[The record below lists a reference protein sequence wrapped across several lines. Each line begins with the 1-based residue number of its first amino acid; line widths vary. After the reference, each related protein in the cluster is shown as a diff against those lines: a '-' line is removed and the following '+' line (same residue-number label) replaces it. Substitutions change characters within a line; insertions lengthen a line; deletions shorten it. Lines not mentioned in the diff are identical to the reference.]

1 MESRVRNFFRSFD
14 VLLSCIFLCILTLL
28 LFIEVVS
35 RYFFHHSS
43 ALNSE
48 IAGQCFIWFIYLSI
62 SYVTGQ
68 KNHIVVDIAPMIFPK
83 SWLKVIDVISNII
96 FLVFSAIMT
105 VYGTMLVMSTIE
117 YQFTLTISGIS
128 MGVVYSIIPF
138 AFGIMTVRLLLFTY
152 DSIRAVLNPSSREG
166 EDHA

>member
-1 MESRVRNFFRSFD
+1 MKSRVRNFFRSFD
-14 VLLSCIFLCILTLL
+14 GLLSCIFLCILTLL

-35 RYFFHHSS
+35 RYVFHHSS

-83 SWLKVIDVISNII
+83 SWLKVIDVISNVI
-96 FLVFSAIMT
+96 FLSFSAIMT
-105 VYGTMLVMSTIE
+105 VYGTMLVLSTME
-117 YQFTLTISGIS
+117 YRFTLTISGIS
-128 MGVVYSIIPF
+128 MGIVYSIIPI

-152 DSIRAVLNPSSREG
+152 DSIRAVLNPSGGEG

>member
-1 MESRVRNFFRSFD
+1 
-14 VLLSCIFLCILTLL
+14 
-28 LFIEVVS
+28 
-35 RYFFHHSS
+35 
-43 ALNSE
+43 
-48 IAGQCFIWFIYLSI
+48 
-62 SYVTGQ
+62 
-68 KNHIVVDIAPMIFPK
+68 MIFPK

>member
-14 VLLSCIFLCILTLL
+14 GLLSCIFLCILTLL

-152 DSIRAVLNPSSREG
+152 DSIRTVLNPSSREG

>member
-14 VLLSCIFLCILTLL
+14 GLLSCIFLCILTLL

-35 RYFFHHSS
+35 RYFFHHSR

>member
-14 VLLSCIFLCILTLL
+14 GLLSCIFLCILTLL

-35 RYFFHHSS
+35 RYVFHHSS

-96 FLVFSAIMT
+96 FLAFSAIMT
-105 VYGTMLVMSTIE
+105 VYGTMLVMSTME

-152 DSIRAVLNPSSREG
+152 DSIRTVLNPSSREG

>member
-1 MESRVRNFFRSFD
+1 MECRVRNFFRSFD
-14 VLLSCIFLCILTLL
+14 GLLSCIFLCILTLL

>member
-14 VLLSCIFLCILTLL
+14 GLLSCIFLCILTLL

-35 RYFFHHSS
+35 RYVFHHSS

-96 FLVFSAIMT
+96 FLAFSAIMT

-152 DSIRAVLNPSSREG
+152 DSIRIVLNPSSREG

>member
-14 VLLSCIFLCILTLL
+14 GLLSCIFLCILTLL

-35 RYFFHHSS
+35 RYVFHHSS

-96 FLVFSAIMT
+96 FLAFSAIMT

>member
-14 VLLSCIFLCILTLL
+14 GLLSCIFLCILTLL

-96 FLVFSAIMT
+96 FLEISAIMT

>member
-14 VLLSCIFLCILTLL
+14 GLLSCIFLCILTLL

-35 RYFFHHSS
+35 RYVFHHSS

-83 SWLKVIDVISNII
+83 SWLKVIDIISNII
-96 FLVFSAIMT
+96 FLAFSAIMT
-105 VYGTMLVMSTIE
+105 VYGTMLVMSTME

-152 DSIRAVLNPSSREG
+152 DSIRTVLNPSSREG

>member
-14 VLLSCIFLCILTLL
+14 GLLSCIFLCILTLL

-43 ALNSE
+43 ALNSV

>member
-14 VLLSCIFLCILTLL
+14 GLLSCIFLCILTLL

-35 RYFFHHSS
+35 RYVFHHSS

-96 FLVFSAIMT
+96 FLAFSAIMT
-105 VYGTMLVMSTIE
+105 VYGTMLVMSTME
-117 YQFTLTISGIS
+117 YQFTL
-128 MGVVYSIIPF
+128 VYSIIPF

-152 DSIRAVLNPSSREG
+152 DSIRTVLNPSSREG

>member
-1 MESRVRNFFRSFD
+1 MKSRVRNFFRSFD
-14 VLLSCIFLCILTLL
+14 GLLSCIFLCILTLL

-35 RYFFHHSS
+35 RYVFHHSS

-83 SWLKVIDVISNII
+83 SWLKVIDVISN
-96 FLVFSAIMT
+96 
-105 VYGTMLVMSTIE
+105 
-117 YQFTLTISGIS
+117 
-128 MGVVYSIIPF
+128 VYSIIPI

-152 DSIRAVLNPSSREG
+152 DSIRAVLNPSGGEG

>member
-14 VLLSCIFLCILTLL
+14 GLLSCIFLCILTLL

-35 RYFFHHSS
+35 RYVFHHSS

-68 KNHIVVDIAPMIFPK
+68 KNHIVVDSAPMIFPK

-96 FLVFSAIMT
+96 FLAFSAIMT
-105 VYGTMLVMSTIE
+105 VYGTMLVMSTME

-152 DSIRAVLNPSSREG
+152 DSIRTVLNPSSREG

>member
-14 VLLSCIFLCILTLL
+14 GLLSCIFLCILTLL

-117 YQFTLTISGIS
+117 YKFTLTISGIS

>member
-14 VLLSCIFLCILTLL
+14 GLLSCIFLCILTLL

-68 KNHIVVDIAPMIFPK
+68 KNHIVFDIAPMIFPK

>member
-14 VLLSCIFLCILTLL
+14 GLLSCIFLCILTLL

-105 VYGTMLVMSTIE
+105 MLVMSTIE

>member
-14 VLLSCIFLCILTLL
+14 GLLSCIFLCILTLL

-152 DSIRAVLNPSSREG
+152 DSIRAVQNPSSREG

>member
-14 VLLSCIFLCILTLL
+14 GLLSCIFLCILTLL

-138 AFGIMTVRLLLFTY
+138 AFGIMTVRLLLFMY